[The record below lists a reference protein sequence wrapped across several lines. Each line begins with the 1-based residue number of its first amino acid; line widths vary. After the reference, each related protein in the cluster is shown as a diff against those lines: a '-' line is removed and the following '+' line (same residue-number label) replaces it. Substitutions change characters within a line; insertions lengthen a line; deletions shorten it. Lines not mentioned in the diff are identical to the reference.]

1 MAEAVERVFAHER
14 HHAAADGVLQKD
26 DDDAQCEQQHHGSAA
41 LDKHGDAHG
50 EADGGEEQDHED
62 RLERF
67 VKGDDR
73 KTGGIEQGVEQREA
87 QSADKRSGHA
97 EAPERRELSRQRRAE
112 PVHNGAECEGMVH
125 IELDLSHGVV
135 PPVLC
140 FFAGTEY
147 AALRRKVG

>member
-1 MAEAVERVFAHER
+1 MLTVKPTVVKNRI
-14 HHAAADGVLQKD
+14 D
-26 DDDAQCEQQHHGSAA
+26 
-41 LDKHGDAHG
+41 
-50 EADGGEEQDHED
+50 ED

-97 EAPERRELSRQRRAE
+97 EAPERRELSRQRSAE
-112 PVHNGAECEGMVH
+112 PVHNGAEREGMVH

-135 PPVLC
+135 PPVL
-140 FFAGTEY
+140 FFRWDGIRRIAAEGGIGLPAVRIEWQGTGG
-147 AALRRKVG
+147 AR